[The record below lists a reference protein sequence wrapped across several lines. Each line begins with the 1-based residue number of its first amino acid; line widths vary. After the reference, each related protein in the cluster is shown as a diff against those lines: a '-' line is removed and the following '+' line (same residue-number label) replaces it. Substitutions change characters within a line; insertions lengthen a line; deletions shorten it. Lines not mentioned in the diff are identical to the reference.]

1 MIEKIP
7 ENSEIRQKTNQD
19 YIVDSNAASI
29 QAEPTKESPV
39 EEPTSEEIFENAL
52 EKVDFSKEISNSKES
67 FECFELKYLQKDDS
81 RLYPQIDKEVFEEIK
96 SHQAYFEPIFLK
108 LLDKYSDSEELSDVD
123 KNRPFCF
130 SPRTLEVISNKV
142 IIPIAKELEEVL
154 GDVDSDQGREYSW
167 KETHI
172 SGILGKLLAFE
183 SFRMS
188 RIMATRAREHIEKYF
203 NEENTI
209 RVKEYCTGAG
219 INTALLYMSLERTG
233 KEIQIHTVDNAIQ
246 SVACSAGFLSSIGI
260 PVRIVLNSSSK
271 EFNFN
276 GVTIYFDT
284 AMHFSQKKS
293 ESKYHM
299 IVTDS
304 GLNYLPENSTILK
317 KSPENL
323 LDNGLIH
330 ICTLDPKTEI
340 DLSKLRMLSTIAFGN
355 HPEIYRKH
363 KDNIYDIKR
372 GKRKKENGTTEDLVS
387 VKQMF
392 SASTSLQYNILQIL
406 FKEDRSLFWDYL
418 NGAKAAAALTKAL
431 SPKIKIDL
439 RESGRVLKQL
449 YPTAQLEY
457 IPSYEKEDISLTRIL
472 ELNTAKQNVEL

>member
-7 ENSEIRQKTNQD
+7 ENSEVRQDTNQN
-19 YIVDSNAASI
+19 YLVDPNPVPLET
-29 QAEPTKESPV
+29 EPTKEPLVELSPSN
-39 EEPTSEEIFENAL
+39 ETFENAL
-52 EKVDFSKEISNSKES
+52 EKADFSRDTSNPKES
-67 FECFELKYLQKDDS
+67 SESLELNYLEKDDS
-81 RLYPQIDKEVFEEIK
+81 GLYPKIGKEVFEEIK
-96 SHQAYFEPIFLK
+96 SYQAYFEPIFLK

-123 KNRPFCF
+123 RNRPFCF
-130 SPRTLEVISNKV
+130 SPRTLEVISSKV

-167 KETHI
+167 KEAHI

-188 RIMATRAREHIEKYF
+188 RVMATRAREHIEKYF

-260 PVRIVLNSSSK
+260 PVRIVLDSSSK
-271 EFNFN
+271 ESNFR

-284 AMHFSQKKS
+284 AMHFTQKKS

-304 GLNYLPENSTILK
+304 GLNYLPENSKILE
-317 KSPENL
+317 KSPEDL

-340 DLSKLRMLSTIAFGN
+340 DLSKLKMLSTIAFGN

-363 KDNIYDIKR
+363 EGNIYDIKK
-372 GKRKKENGTTEDLVS
+372 GKRNREDGATEELIS
-387 VKQMF
+387 IKQMF

-406 FKEDRSLFWDYL
+406 FKEDRPLFWDYL
-418 NGAKAAAALTKAL
+418 NGAKAAAALTKTL

-439 RESGRVLKQL
+439 RESGRVLKEL
-449 YPTAQLEY
+449 YPNAKLEY
-457 IPSYEKEDISLTRIL
+457 IPSYEKENISLTRIL
-472 ELNTAKQNVEL
+472 ELNTAKQNAEL